1 MKLLE
6 EKNAMTGYDTRDDLT
21 TKQSKYSARQ
31 KSKRKKNMT
40 EKIVTDVHC
49 AMCSSWQKHVTAE
62 TSKKVKF
69 SLKKNKKIKKNIQRT
84 IF

>member
-21 TKQSKYSARQ
+21 TKQSKYCARQ
-31 KSKRKKNMT
+31 KSKRKKKHDRVDSYRCALCNVFVMT
-40 EKIVTDVHC
+40 ETRDSRNFEKSQVFF
-49 AMCSSWQKHVTAE
+49 
-62 TSKKVKF
+62 KK
-69 SLKKNKKIKKNIQRT
+69 KKNIQRT